1 MEDGRI
7 RGSSE
12 FGALLRQ
19 FRLKAGL
26 SQESL
31 AERARMSAN
40 GLGALERGY
49 RRSPQRETLQLLADA
64 LALSEDERRT
74 FEAAAA
80 RSAPAR
86 RLGGASHVTVGP
98 WVSPASTSGVL
109 QFALTSFIGRKTELE
124 EIAALVHEH
133 RLVTLTGPGGIG
145 KTQTALHV
153 AGCVYGEGGT
163 VCFAPVA
170 EANNAAA
177 MLAAVA
183 AALGVQESPRR
194 PLHESLLEYLRDR
207 SVLLVLDNCEH
218 LIADAADLAAT
229 LLTGCAGLRI
239 LATSREPLH
248 LAGEHIYVLPSLKI
262 EAAVELF
269 ADRARAIDYRFEL
282 TPQNE
287 PIVAEVCR
295 RLDGIPLAIELAA
308 ARVKVLPPRELAH
321 KLDERFRVL
330 TGGFRSA
337 LPRHQTMR
345 ALIDWS
351 YDLLTPEERS
361 LFRRLS
367 IFAGGFTLEAAA
379 AICGEGEHDQ
389 IDVLGLL
396 SSLVDK
402 SLVNIDPGNEERFRF
417 LESTRHYAR
426 EKVEA
431 AGEYAAVAR
440 AHALAFVALAEELDA
455 NFDLTPDAD
464 WFTQAEPEMDNWRA
478 ALEWTLEAHGDCEL
492 GRRLAGRPR
501 PVWQLYAAEGRRW
514 VEMAL
519 ATVEETTPPSHVA
532 RLYLSE
538 AFCDAALGLHKACLE
553 SAQHALDLY
562 QSIGDAR
569 GIAAAQRWLGRA
581 LVFLG
586 RRDEGERLLD
596 AALLGF
602 RATGQHKAVG
612 VALQDLGIARQHDVA
627 ACRALN
633 AAALTVFRESGAERS
648 AANTA
653 INLAELEFR
662 AGDAETALR
671 LSLEALAFH
680 RARNV
685 ARRVAQDLANI
696 TAYCIALQRWDEA
709 LAYANEALSLATSNS
724 LDVVVTWVLL
734 HLAAIDALAPK
745 RDRERAA
752 RLLGYIDAQLDSLE
766 APLEYT
772 ERQDYDRG
780 NAALIESLGAERVAE
795 LHDEGSRWTS
805 ELAIAAVTVQ
815 YPVA

>member
-12 FGALLRQ
+12 FGALLRR

-40 GLGALERGY
+40 GIGALERGY
-49 RRSPQRETLQLLADA
+49 RRSPQHETLQLLAGA

-80 RSAPAR
+80 RSAPAH
-86 RLGGASHVTVGP
+86 RLGGGSNVTVGP
-98 WVSPASTSGVL
+98 WVSPATTSALL
-109 QFALTSFIGRKTELE
+109 QLALTSFVGRKTELE

-153 AGCVYGEGGT
+153 AGYVDGEGGT
-163 VCFAPVA
+163 VRFAPVA
-170 EANNAAA
+170 EANNAGA

-183 AALGVQESPRR
+183 AAFGVQESPHR
-194 PLHESLLEYLRDR
+194 PLHESLFGYLRDR

-218 LIADAADLAAT
+218 LIADAAHLAAT
-229 LLTGCAGLRI
+229 LLTGCPGLRI

-248 LAGEHIYVLPSLKI
+248 LAGERVYVVPSLKI
-262 EAAVELF
+262 DAAVELF
-269 ADRARAIDYRFEL
+269 SDRARAIDHRFAL

-330 TGGFRSA
+330 TGGDRSA

-351 YDLLTPEERS
+351 YDLLTPEERA

-367 IFAGGFTLEAAA
+367 IFAGGFTLEVAAG
-379 AICGEGEHDQ
+379 ICGEAERDE

-402 SLVNIDPGNEERFRF
+402 SLVHIDPSKDDRFRF

-426 EKVEA
+426 EKLVG
-431 AGEYAAVAR
+431 AGEYDAVAR

-464 WFTQAEPEMDNWRA
+464 WFAQAEPEMDNWRA
-478 ALEWTLEAHGDCEL
+478 ALDWTLGAQGDFEL

-501 PVWQLYAAEGRRW
+501 PVWQLFAAEGRRW
-514 VEMAL
+514 IEMAL
-519 ATVEETTPPSHVA
+519 ATADETTPPSHVA
-532 RLYLSE
+532 RLYVSE
-538 AFCDAALGLHKACLE
+538 AFCDAALGLHKACLA
-553 SAQHALDLY
+553 SAHRALDLY
-562 QSIGDAR
+562 QSLGDAR

-586 RRDEGERLLD
+586 RRDEGEKLLD

-627 ACRALN
+627 ASRAFN

-662 AGDAETALR
+662 VGDAETALR

-680 RARNV
+680 RVRNA

-709 LAYANEALSLATSNS
+709 ITYANEALSLASSNS

-734 HLAAIDALAPK
+734 HLAAIDALAPM

-752 RLLGYIDAQLDSLE
+752 RLLGYIDAQLAALE

-772 ERQDYDRG
+772 ERQNYDRA
-780 NAALIESLGAERVAE
+780 NAGLIESLGAERVAE
-795 LHDEGSRWTS
+795 LHNEGGHWTG
-805 ELAIAAVTVQ
+805 EDAVAAVT
-815 YPVA
+815 AR